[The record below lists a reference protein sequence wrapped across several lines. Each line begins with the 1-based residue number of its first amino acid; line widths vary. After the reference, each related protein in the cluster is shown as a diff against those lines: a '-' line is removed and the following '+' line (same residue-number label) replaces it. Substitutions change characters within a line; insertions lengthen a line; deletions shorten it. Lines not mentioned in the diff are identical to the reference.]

1 MTDPSRTEAGLS
13 ILGAGP
19 AGLAAGY
26 YARRRGL
33 DVQLYEAGSEVGG
46 NARTLQMGPFRYDTG
61 AHRFHDKNPEITAD
75 VKRLVG
81 DSLQRID
88 VPSQIVWRGRRIDFP
103 LAPFDLLCKL
113 PLRLLAKM
121 AWEQLSIPGASGPEA
136 PHFEEMARRTYGPTL
151 AREFLLN
158 YTQKLWGRSPDRLS
172 PRVAGDRLEGLDLE
186 TFVREALRTDR
197 EATRHLD
204 GSFLYPEGGY
214 GMIAEATADA
224 VGRERIRTEARIT
237 ALKHDG
243 TQVTHVVVNDERV
256 VRVQTVVST
265 LPLTLLVKLLDPT
278 PPSEMVKTAESIA
291 FRNVRLAVLGI
302 NRPRLTPNA
311 SLYFPQPTTP
321 FTRLYEPKNRSPA
334 MAPADQTVAVLEWP
348 FDSGSRGTDRSP
360 SELRRRA
367 WDLLVS
373 EELVDP
379 QRDDI
384 EAFNSHTIPYAYPIL
399 EVGTEAKAAQLTE
412 YLHDFDNLSLLGRS
426 AQFEYTHVHVLF
438 EQARSLTKRISERPP
453 VQV

>member
-26 YARRRGL
+26 YARRKGL

-61 AHRFHDKNPEITAD
+61 AHRFHDKNPNVTAD
-75 VKRLVG
+75 VKGLVG
-81 DSLQRID
+81 ESLRRIGA
-88 VPSQIVWRGRRIDFP
+88 PSQIVWRGRRIDFP

-113 PLRLLAKM
+113 PVCLLAKM
-121 AWEQLSIPGASGPEA
+121 AWEQLSIPRASGPEA
-136 PHFEEMARRTYGPTL
+136 AHFEEMARRTYGPTL

-158 YTQKLWGRSPDRLS
+158 YTQKLWGRPPNRLS
-172 PRVAGDRLEGLDLE
+172 PRVAGDRLEGLDFK
-186 TFVREALRTDR
+186 TFVREAIGTDR
-197 EATRHLD
+197 EAVRHLD
-204 GSFLYPEGGY
+204 GSFLYPERGY

-224 VGRERIRTEARIT
+224 VGRERIQTEARIT
-237 ALKHDG
+237 ALKRDG
-243 TQVTHVVVNDERV
+243 TRVTDVVINEECV
-256 VRVQTVVST
+256 VSVKTVIST
-265 LPLTLLVKLLDPT
+265 LPLTLLVNLLDPP
-278 PPSEMVKTAESIA
+278 PPSEVVKTADSIA
-291 FRNVRLAVLGI
+291 FRNLRLAVLGI

-348 FDSGSRGTDRSP
+348 FDAGSGGTDVAP
-360 SELRRRA
+360 AELQREA

-373 EELVDP
+373 EGLVDP
-379 QRDDI
+379 RTDEI
-384 EAFNSHTIPYAYPIL
+384 VAFNSHTIPYAYPIL
-399 EVGTEAKAAQLTE
+399 EVGTEAKTAQLTG
-412 YLHDFDNLSLLGRS
+412 YLGDFDNLSLLGRS
-426 AQFEYTHVHVLF
+426 AQFEYTHVHALF
-438 EQARSLTKRISERPP
+438 EQARSLVKHLSLRPRLH
-453 VQV
+453 V